1 MKAKLLAGIGSG
13 LVMSLL
19 VIAGL
24 TVSVGAAAPA
34 NSVVVADRVSICH
47 LQDKVDPTLLF
58 NDGKVISADKN
69 SCVAHCRH
77 GDHPMPVPADNN
89 GHPNRACARVHA
101 VEGLPSCEV
110 NTPGGATCSVDAC
123 IARCEAT

>member
-1 MKAKLLAGIGSG
+1 MKAKFLAGIGSG

-24 TVSVGAAAPA
+24 SVSVGAAAPS

-47 LQDKVDPTLLF
+47 LQDKVDPTLTF
-58 NDGKVISADKN
+58 NDGKTISADKN
-69 SCVAHCRH
+69 SCAAHCRH

-89 GHPNRACARVHA
+89 AHPNRNCARIHVA
-101 VEGLPSCEV
+101 DGLPSCEV
-110 NTPGGATCSVDAC
+110 NTPATSLCSVDAC